1 MEVPEEQ
8 EEVDEGAPPWMATF
22 SDMATL
28 LLTFFV
34 LLLSFANMDVENFRV
49 ALGSVKEAFGVQVH
63 TRGNIEGMT
72 TSPVELSTVQSLPWI
87 QKPPDVDKDTAAVAE
102 YIKKKGLEEKI
113 DVVGTARGIVLR
125 IKDVVLFGVG
135 SDELSE
141 GAAPVLEAVGGVF
154 AAFDGDMT
162 VEGHTDNVPIASG
175 RFPSNWELSTAR
187 AISVMREL
195 TGKNSV
201 AASRVRVAGYA
212 DSKPIASNDSVDGRS
227 KNRRVEFLF
236 EKGTGKDDST
246 DEKGKKKNK
255 HRPSAFRLPFYT
267 TPN

>member
-1 MEVPEEQ
+1 MEIPEDE
-8 EEVDEGAPPWMATF
+8 EEVVEGAPPWMATF

-49 ALGSVKEAFGVQVH
+49 ALGSVKEAFGVQVQ

-87 QKPPDVDKDTAAVAE
+87 EKPPDVDKDTAAVAE
-102 YIKKKGLEEKI
+102 YIKKKGLEKKI
-113 DVVGTARGIVLR
+113 DVVATPRGIVLR
-125 IKDVVLFGVG
+125 IKDVVLFDVG

-141 GAAPVLEAVGGVF
+141 GADPVLKAVGEVF
-154 AAFDGDMT
+154 AAFKGDMT

-187 AISVMREL
+187 AISVMKEL
-195 TGKNSV
+195 TSTDSI

-212 DSKPIASNDSVDGRS
+212 DSKPIASNNNAAGRS

-236 EKGTGKDDST
+236 ERGPGEADSKG
-246 DEKGKKKNK
+246 EKKKRGS
-255 HRPSAFRLPFYT
+255 RPSAFRLPFYT
-267 TPN
+267 TPH

>member
-1 MEVPEEQ
+1 MEIPEDE
-8 EEVDEGAPPWMATF
+8 EEVAEGAPPWMATF

-49 ALGSVKEAFGVQVH
+49 ALGSVKEAFGVQVQ

-87 QKPPDVDKDTAAVAE
+87 EKPPDVDKDTAAVAE
-102 YIKKKGLEEKI
+102 YIKKKGLDRKI
-113 DVVGTARGIVLR
+113 HVVGTPRGIVLR
-125 IKDVVLFGVG
+125 IKDVVLFDVG
-135 SDELSE
+135 SDELNES
-141 GAAPVLEAVGGVF
+141 AAPVLETVGEVF
-154 AAFDGDMT
+154 GAFDGDMT
-162 VEGHTDNVPIASG
+162 VEGHTDDVPIASG
-175 RFPSNWELSTAR
+175 RFPSNWELSAAR

-201 AASRVRVAGYA
+201 AAARVRVAGYA
-212 DSKPIASNDSVDGRS
+212 DSKPIASNKDAQGRS

-236 EKGTGKDDST
+236 ERGLSEADSK
-246 DEKGKKKNK
+246 EKKK
-255 HRPSAFRLPFYT
+255 RGSSPSAFRLPFYT
-267 TPN
+267 TPH